1 MTKKPLEEQ
10 ELFIRITSPNIFRR
24 NLLETSKLILTIL
37 KQIYTVKQIREAK
50 QEIGDHLSREI
61 KELSILV
68 QRVEDLM
75 PQYTKADLKKL
86 LPELTFIKKP
96 EPQPKQ
102 EPEKPEEKPK
112 PKPVEKPIS
121 EIDKVTKALED
132 IQRKLSYL

>member
-1 MTKKPLEEQ
+1 MTKKPSEEQ
-10 ELFIRITSPNIFRR
+10 ELFIRIASPNIFRR

-68 QRVEDLM
+68 QRIEDLM

-86 LPELTFIKKP
+86 LPELTFVN
-96 EPQPKQ
+96 KQ
-102 EPEKPEEKPK
+102 EPQLKQGSEKQEEKPK
-112 PKPVEKPIS
+112 PRPTGRLS
-121 EIDKVTKALED
+121 EIDKVSKALED